1 MENRSHLAIMASKSG
16 GHEIRNRGRRGYG
29 KAFDASR
36 PNSTAEKFA
45 VLYSQNS
52 VVIKPN
58 KCDFSFETTK
68 NLEMTSNRGHGGQ
81 AGEGEIDALGASL
94 LKQLQVKRLAEKL
107 ADQNNREVGA
117 GRCKDSSQSKE
128 DDKSVSDISFKPTS
142 NGSCGGQKDLQEE
155 KVAEKL
161 ALRCPKSPEKFAVK
175 KFQNSL
181 EKAKLCE
188 TASKTISSGGLGEV
202 NLEVNLMEWFADQ
215 SNNEISRKSSEKSDK
230 FSCSKSGG
238 NRNASQSDQISR
250 PAVDLISA
258 AHSSKLNLSKKFDE
272 YQCKLQVEN
281 FNDTDE
287 EKEKAERAKRD
298 KLLVTTIILLKPADR
313 AV

>member
-1 MENRSHLAIMASKSG
+1 MENRGNLYLKSSKSG
-16 GHEIRNRGRRGYG
+16 GLEVRNRGRRGYG
-29 KAFDASR
+29 KAFDASC
-36 PNSTAEKFA
+36 PNSSEKNAEKFA

-52 VVIKPN
+52 VVVNPN
-58 KCDFSFETTK
+58 KCDFSFETT
-68 NLEMTSNRGHGGQ
+68 SNGGRGGQ
-81 AGEGEIDALGASL
+81 AYRGKTDAHGAKGL
-94 LKQLQVKRLAEKL
+94 LKQLQLKRVAEKL
-107 ADQNNREVGA
+107 ADQNDREVGA